1 VHPFRE
7 PASPS
12 RPCPR
17 CAIGLGT
24 RQVLDVRLDECADCG
39 GVFVPG
45 ELVPRLLDPL
55 DLGLEVVEVFP
66 RGVPAPEDP
75 IRYLRCPRC
84 QAMMNRRLL
93 MRGSNVVV
101 DQCKP
106 HGVWFDAHELRRLA
120 ELAADRPAAV
130 AGSPAASA
138 PAAAPDPRPVVAA
151 SLERRS
157 LLERAIDA
165 LLGWL

>member
-1 VHPFRE
+1 
-7 PASPS
+7 
-12 RPCPR
+12 
-17 CAIGLGT
+17 
-24 RQVLDVRLDECADCG
+24 VLDVRLDECSDCG

-45 ELVPRLLDPL
+45 EIVPRLLDPL

-66 RGVPAPEDP
+66 RGEPAPEDP

-93 MRGSNVVV
+93 VRGSNVVV

-120 ELAADRPAAV
+120 QLSADRPAV
-130 AGSPAASA
+130 PGPLPAAPTTGA
-138 PAAAPDPRPVVAA
+138 GEARPAVTLVSEP
-151 SLERRS
+151 RS